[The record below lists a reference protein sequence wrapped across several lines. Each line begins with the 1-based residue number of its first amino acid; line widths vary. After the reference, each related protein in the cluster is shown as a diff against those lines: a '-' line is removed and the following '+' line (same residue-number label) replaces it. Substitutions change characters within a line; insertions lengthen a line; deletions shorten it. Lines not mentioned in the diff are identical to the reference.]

1 VIADRIIG
9 HRIKALGKIATS
21 AFLLLGLLG
30 ASSVL
35 FLAMPSAA
43 ADSDLYVEY
52 SGGASFVPDQ
62 DLDGND
68 FSGRNLS
75 GQYENDTGFNIGAA
89 LGKRFYEHFRGELQL
104 TYRNNEVEN
113 MSLQNEPD
121 NVRSHGEV
129 QLLAIMANG
138 YVDWDLGV
146 GVIPYIGAGIGWGH
160 LWLDAK
166 NGPGTVSAKIDGDDS
181 VFAWSLM
188 TGGSYPVNDVL
199 DVSLGYRYIGTTK
212 AKINSR
218 INSNN
223 PENAGTRRLEAE
235 YDAHELVLGLRF
247 NF

>member
-1 VIADRIIG
+1 MIADRMIG
-9 HRIKALGKIATS
+9 HKVKALGGITTC
-21 AFLLLGLLG
+21 AFLLA
-30 ASSVL
+30 ASCVL

-62 DLDGND
+62 RLIGND
-68 FSGRNLS
+68 SSGKNLS
-75 GQYENDTGFNIGAA
+75 GQLETDTGFNVGAA
-89 LGKRFYEHFRGELQL
+89 LGKRFNEHFRSELQL
-104 TYRNNEVEN
+104 TYRNSEVEN
-113 MSLQNEPD
+113 MSLQNEGD
-121 NVRSHGEV
+121 NARGHSKV
-129 QLLAIMANG
+129 QLLAVMVNG

-160 LWLDAK
+160 LWIDAK
-166 NGPGTVSAKIDGDDS
+166 NGPGTVKSKIEGDDS
-181 VFAWSLM
+181 VFTWSLM

-218 INSNN
+218 TTSPI
-223 PENAGTRRLEAE
+223 PENNGSRRLEAE
-235 YDAHELVLGLRF
+235 YDAHELMLGLRF